1 MKILVVNCG
10 SSSLKFQLINM
21 DNDEV
26 LASGRCDRIGGEGID
41 KPFLEYKDRTGLKTR
56 DEMDIPNHTDAFEKV
71 VKYLLNEER
80 GAIKDLSEISAI
92 GHRIVNGGPKFT
104 KPVLITEQVMKDYKE
119 AIEYAPL
126 HNPAHIQGIEACT
139 KIMPNIPQAL
149 IFDTSFHSTI
159 PEKAALY
166 AIPYKYYEEYGIKRY
181 GAHGTSH
188 KYITKEAA
196 KVLGKSQ
203 EEINIISCHLGNGAS
218 IAAVKNGKCID
229 TSMGLTPLEGLI
241 MGTRSGDLDPA
252 VLGFIM
258 KKENISIDEMMT
270 TLNKKSGLLGITGKT
285 GDIRDLKE
293 LEKQGDKMASL
304 ALDMFA
310 YRVKKYIGSYMAVLG
325 HVDAI
330 IFEGG
335 IGEHNPDVISRCVTG
350 LEELGIVFDNSH
362 NDNEQYEGK
371 ISMPESKIQ
380 MYVIPTNEELEIAE
394 ETMELVK

>member
-1 MKILVVNCG
+1 MKILVINAG
-10 SSSLKFQLINM
+10 SSSLKYQFINS
-21 DNDEV
+21 DDEKV
-26 LASGRCDRIGGEGID
+26 LAKGLVEKIGLADSVLTHKVNG
-41 KPFLEYKDRTGLKTR
+41 KSYVFNKTLS
-56 DEMDIPNHTDAFEKV
+56 NHTDAFKFVFEK
-71 VKYLLNEER
+71 LLDSEC
-80 GAIKDLSEISAI
+80 GVISDLSEIDAI
-92 GHRIVNGGPKFT
+92 GHRVLHGGEIYKT
-104 KPVLITEQVMKDYKE
+104 PVLISDADIAQLKKL
-119 AIEYAPL
+119 IPLGPL
-126 HNPAHIQGIEACT
+126 HMPANISGIESCMAL
-139 KIMPNIPQAL
+139 MPNTPNVAL
-149 IFDTSFHSTI
+149 FDTAFHSSM
-159 PEKAALY
+159 PDYAYLY
-166 AIPYKYYEEYGIKRY
+166 ATPYEWYEKFGVRKYGF
-181 GAHGTSH
+181 HGMSH
-188 KYITKEAA
+188 EFIA
-196 KVLGKSQ
+196 Q
-203 EEINIISCHLGNGAS
+203 EVARIEGRDDLKIINCHIGNGAS
-218 IAAVKNGKCID
+218 VCAIKNGKCID
-229 TSMGLTPLEGLI
+229 TSMGLTPLGGFP
-241 MGTRSGDLDPA
+241 MVTRSGDLDPA

-258 KKENISIDEMMT
+258 KKENLTIDEMMT
-270 TLNKKSGLLGITGKT
+270 MLNKKSGLLGITGKT

-335 IGEHNPDVISRCVTG
+335 IGEHNPDVISRCVSG